1 MFLVRKALENR
12 GIHKDSVDIIMSG
25 WREGTKK
32 CYHSYIKKWIK
43 HCDERNKD
51 PFRPTADELIVF
63 LTSLFNQG
71 KGYSCINLARSAVAT
86 LSLGSKISVG
96 IYPLVK
102 KFVRGV
108 FNRRPAFPRNT
119 VTWDADI
126 VLKFLKKWSPAVN
139 LSLPQLTLKV
149 VLLCLLL
156 SGQRGQVLWL
166 LDLRNI
172 TWSKTDIRCTFGDL
186 LKTSAPNRHQDELVF
201 GSFPGDKS
209 LCVVHYLRHYKKRTC
224 ALRGS
229 ETKPF
234 ISWKAPHSGVSR
246 DTIRRWTKMG
256 LKTAGIDMSRF
267 TAHSTRSAS
276 TSKAIQKLPLATI
289 LKTVGWR
296 RPSTFTTF
304 YKKPI
309 CEGNAFQNA
318 VLSQN

>member
-1 MFLVRKALENR
+1 M
-12 GIHKDSVDIIMSG
+12 H
-25 WREGTKK
+25 
-32 CYHSYIKKWIK
+32 
-43 HCDERNKD
+43 
-51 PFRPTADELIVF
+51 
-63 LTSLFNQG
+63 
-71 KGYSCINLARSAVAT
+71 
-86 LSLGSKISVG
+86 
-96 IYPLVK
+96 PLVE

-108 FNRRPAFPRNT
+108 FNRRPAFSQNT
-119 VTWDADI
+119 VAWDADI
-126 VLKFLKKWSPAVN
+126 VFTFLKKWSPAAN
-139 LSLPQLTLKV
+139 LSLTQLTLKV
-149 VLLCLLL
+149 VLLCLLV
-156 SGQRGQVLWL
+156 SGQRGQALWL

-201 GSFPGDKS
+201 GSFPEDKS
-209 LCVVHYLRHYKKRTC
+209 LCVVHYLRHYEKRTR

-229 ETKPF
+229 EAKLF

-246 DTIRRWTKMG
+246 DTRRRWTKKG

-276 TSKAIQKLPLATI
+276 TSKAVHKLPLATI

-296 RPSTFTTF
+296 SPSTFATF

-309 CEGNAFQNA
+309 CEGNTFQNA